1 MLKLFVNRCGEM
13 VTMVGWLEE
22 RSNGGMGVDI
32 GFEFSLEHVNKCRI
46 MGSR

>member
-1 MLKLFVNRCGEM
+1 MWWNGNYGGMIGRKEY
-13 VTMVGWLEE
+13 
-22 RSNGGMGVDI
+22 GGMGVEI